1 MGEAR
6 HAIPGG
12 RNLIPNIRTRLAE
25 AGHPDLANRMSM
37 ARWSD
42 LVKKEDEAFERQR
55 YDEGQ
60 RWLSDSERNRKIM
73 SYGSWIGGALVI
85 GVAVF
90 LSRRR

>member
-1 MGEAR
+1 M
-6 HAIPGG
+6 
-12 RNLIPNIRTRLAE
+12 
-25 AGHPDLANRMSM
+25 
-37 ARWSD
+37 
-42 LVKKEDEAFERQR
+42 KKEDEAFERQR